1 MRALIAEVI
10 ISVAQKIKNT
20 WKKIFMYPY
29 WKKKFKRFGENVSIG
44 KSCDFI
50 YDHIE
55 IGDDVQIGDYASFI
69 ASVATIH
76 IGNHVLF
83 GPNVTIRGGSSS
95 RCNWTLHKE
104 H

>member
-1 MRALIAEVI
+1 MEKDFYVSLLEE
-10 ISVAQKIKNT
+10 
-20 WKKIFMYPY
+20 
-29 WKKKFKRFGENVSIG
+29 KFKRFGENVSIG

-83 GPNVTIRGGSSS
+83 GPNVTIRGGIIASM
-95 RCNWTLHKE
+95 
-104 H
+104 